1 MIWQSKMLIIFICL
15 SHTSLKCYESF
26 CYNIKKKEKEI
37 QTLNNTSKNRICIVE
52 NKYFIMEYL
61 KSEKKNDR
69 DLCYYIKFIVVRLIF
84 NHCPNAT
91 INTKLDQ

>member
-1 MIWQSKMLIIFICL
+1 MLITFISL
-15 SHTSLKCYESF
+15 FHTSLKCYESF
-26 CYNIKKKEKEI
+26 CYNIRKKKEKEI

-69 DLCYYIKFIVVRLIF
+69 DLCYYNKFIVVRLIF

>member
-1 MIWQSKMLIIFICL
+1 M

-61 KSEKKNDR
+61 KSEKK
-69 DLCYYIKFIVVRLIF
+69 K
-84 NHCPNAT
+84 
-91 INTKLDQ
+91 